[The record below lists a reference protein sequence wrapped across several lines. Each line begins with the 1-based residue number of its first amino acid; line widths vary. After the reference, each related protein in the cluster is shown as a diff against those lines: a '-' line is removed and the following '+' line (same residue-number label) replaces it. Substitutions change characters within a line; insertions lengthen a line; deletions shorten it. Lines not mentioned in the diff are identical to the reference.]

1 MEYPE
6 LAPVVRRYLSGPA
19 SSAASEREFEQ
30 SKQITKDKARLKPA
44 NAEMLLF
51 LKYNMRAIE
60 WKLHQLEEAPRE
72 FEAPNRRAMPVPVV
86 IADEVEYSDLSE
98 SSESETEDL
107 E

>member
-6 LAPVVRRYLSGPA
+6 LAPVVGRYLSGPA

-30 SKQITKDKARLKPA
+30 SKHITKDKARLKPA

-60 WKLHQLEEAPRE
+60 WKLEEAPRE
-72 FEAPNRRAMPVPVV
+72 FEAPNRRAMLVPVIV
-86 IADEVEYSDLSE
+86 ADEVEYSDLSE